1 MASNTLIAFLLYA
14 PKGMGS
20 SHKESFLC
28 EVRVRKAACDVKEF
42 LSLPAMKIQREW
54 GGDVSGLEV
63 VWIERAKQKGTKGR
77 CPMDWS

>member
-1 MASNTLIAFLLYA
+1 MPHFIQDSVIYLDNQNCNFVFEGA
-14 PKGMGS
+14 
-20 SHKESFLC
+20 
-28 EVRVRKAACDVKEF
+28 
-42 LSLPAMKIQREW
+42 AMKIQREW